1 MRPRPR
7 ISVTASA
14 TQRNSA
20 CCPGCK
26 RTLPLQAFRKW
37 WGSKRTLRTLCI
49 HCEPEK
55 SLEAM
60 TPEERAQALDHP
72 RPFATLAR
80 VTRLNEADATAQTQ
94 RRVKAA
100 TKRHAA
106 QRTRNWAPVMR
117 ALRAELDWAQGHA
130 LAPPPGAV
138 GAAWGAFFAA
148 YAAALTDA
156 VRRARAASSGTSRLV
171 PLPEQTHALYWLEEI
186 TINNLRRLYSACA
199 PIPGRRLYRDPLFL
213 CVAE

>member
-1 MRPRPR
+1 MGTRPR
-7 ISVTASA
+7 ISVT
-14 TQRNSA
+14 A

-37 WGSKRTLRTLCI
+37 WGSKRLLRTLCVQ
-49 HCEPEK
+49 CEPERA
-55 SLEAM
+55 LQDM
-60 TPEERAQALDHP
+60 PPGERLASCG

-148 YAAALTDA
+148 YAASLTDA

-171 PLPEQTHALYWLEEI
+171 PLPEQTDPLHWLEEV
-186 TINNLRRLYSACA
+186 TVNKLRRLYSACA

-213 CVAE
+213 AEVQA

>member
-1 MRPRPR
+1 MPSTYYDRFLH
-7 ISVTASA
+7 IGVTAD
-14 TQRNSA
+14 
-20 CCPGCK
+20 CPGCK
-26 RTLPLQAFRKW
+26 RALRLHNFRKW
-37 WGSKRTLRTLCI
+37 WGSKRLLRDLCAQ
-49 HCEPEK
+49 CEPEK

-60 TPEERAQALDHP
+60 SPEERLQAVDNQ

-80 VTRLNEADATAQTQ
+80 VQRMNHDERVEAQQ
-94 RRVKAA
+94 RRVKAT

-106 QRTRNWAPVMR
+106 QRTRNWAPLMR
-117 ALRAELDWAQGHA
+117 ALRAELDWAERNA
-130 LAPPPGAV
+130 VSPGSP
-138 GAAWGAFFAA
+138 AWGAFFAA

-171 PLPEQTHALYWLEEI
+171 PLPEQTDPLHWLEEI

-213 CVAE
+213 AAVKE